1 MIAKPEEEVRV
12 NEEIRE
18 SEVRLVK
25 DDGDQLGV
33 VSMEEAME
41 EADDRD
47 LDLVEVAPK
56 ANPPVVKL
64 MDYGKYKYEQQK
76 ARQRAKQKQNKVE
89 LKQLR
94 LKPQID
100 DHDLNIKLDD
110 AKRFLN
116 NKNKVKFQ
124 VFFRGRQITKPELGE
139 ELLEKVRDELEDL
152 GQVTKNPRMQ
162 GHTMTMVIAP
172 ESDKN

>member
-12 NEEIRE
+12 NEQIKER
-18 SEVRLVK
+18 EVRLVQE
-25 DDGDQLGV
+25 DGEQLGV
-33 VSMEEAME
+33 VSLDEAMKEAE
-41 EADDRD
+41 ERD

-56 ANPPVVKL
+56 ADPSVVKL

-76 ARQRAKQKQNKVE
+76 ARQRAKKKQNKVE

-100 DHDLNIKLDD
+100 DHDLNIKLND
-110 AKRFLN
+110 AKRFLD

-124 VFFRGRQITKPELGE
+124 VFFRGRQITKPELGR
-139 ELLEKVRDELEDL
+139 ELLQKVRDELEDL
-152 GQVTKNPRMQ
+152 GKVTKEPRMQ

-172 ESDKN
+172 LSEKN